1 MSCWSCP
8 SKDQSRCTFTISN
21 RYQTTAIS
29 TGHKDSRAPAANGKL
44 LFAEHQYRYSE
55 RYHETQ
61 SVFSSTPIKMAVL
74 PMGVEPSVDA
84 GLGSARQRQS
94 SNDGCLVRST
104 KAQNRLGLADFFHH
118 LSQPHHDRHSFGG
131 ELWALNSLGHLIHS
145 SKLTIKQL

>member
-1 MSCWSCP
+1 MSGI
-8 SKDQSRCTFTISN
+8 DIFIL
-21 RYQTTAIS
+21 A
-29 TGHKDSRAPAANGKL
+29 DSRVYVSVRRVGPVSHILSVL
-44 LFAEHQYRYSE
+44 LLLTLQIPEHQYRYSE

-131 ELWALNSLGHLIHS
+131 EL
-145 SKLTIKQL
+145 